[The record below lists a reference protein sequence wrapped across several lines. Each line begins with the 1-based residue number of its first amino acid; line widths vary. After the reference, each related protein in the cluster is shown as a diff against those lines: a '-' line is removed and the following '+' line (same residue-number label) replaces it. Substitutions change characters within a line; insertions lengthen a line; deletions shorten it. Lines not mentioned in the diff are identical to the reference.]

1 MEMEGKDMW
10 KTILKTVLCAVLLGY
25 VALAFAFVHEENA
38 KRVCPGIDLRIIGN
52 TLPDSVLT
60 QGVNSQ
66 LAKYG
71 RKLKGERLDSIDL
84 KGLEDY
90 LGRFSNF
97 ESVECSF
104 NPDSRLRITITP
116 IKAEV
121 RVFSDSARSFY
132 INRAGKR
139 IFADAEFYIDV
150 PVLIAPHK
158 YESVIPAA
166 LSVIR
171 FAGTDPDL
179 SPLIAAYKIDGPNDI
194 LIIPRLQGH
203 VINFGDSTRM
213 AEKKAAIL
221 AAYRDV
227 LPAKGWNTYDT
238 ISVKFKSQIVATRRN
253 KAIPTHGAADD
264 DGVDLEEAT
273 LPEVANINTQNS
285 AQENG

>member
-1 MEMEGKDMW
+1 MDMEGKDMW
-10 KTILKTVLCAVLLGY
+10 KTIFKTVLCVVLLGY
-25 VALAFAFVHEENA
+25 VALAFAFVHEDNA
-38 KRVCPGIDLRIIGN
+38 KRICPGIDLRIEGN
-52 TLPDSVLT
+52 TLPDSVLR

-71 RKLKGERLDSIDL
+71 RKLKGERLDSINL
-84 KGLEDY
+84 KRLEDY

-97 ESVECSF
+97 ESVECSI

-121 RVFSDSARSFY
+121 RVFSDSGRSFY
-132 INRAGKR
+132 INRYGKR
-139 IFADAEFYIDV
+139 IDADAEFYIDV
-150 PVLIAPHK
+150 PVLIAPEK
-158 YESVIPAA
+158 YESSIPAA
-166 LSVIR
+166 LSLIR
-171 FAGTDPDL
+171 YAGADPEL
-179 SPLIAAYKIDGPNDI
+179 SPLIAAYKIDGPNDL

-213 AEKKAAIL
+213 DEKKAAIL
-221 AAYRDV
+221 TAYRSV
-227 LPAKGWNTYDT
+227 LPAKGWNVYDT

-253 KAIPTHGAADD
+253 KAVATHGLPDD
-264 DGVDLEEAT
+264 DGEDLEEAT